1 MSPRIEDWMDET
13 IDIGTFRGF
22 PVVLPASVLFF
33 GGITKSD
40 LRDMIYKAPTPAM
53 KQSIINSREHAGDIL
68 TELNISTNMATQL
81 LINKGE
87 MAYAQGNRSPWAV
100 YAHKKLNQ
108 RLRNGCLIPIVVFV
122 VILWLIFR

>member
-1 MSPRIEDWMDET
+1 MSPRVEDWMDET

-22 PVVLPASVLFF
+22 PVALPASVLFF

-40 LRDMIYKAPTPAM
+40 LRDMFYNAPTPAM
-53 KQSIINSREHAGDIL
+53 KQSIINYREHAGDIL

-87 MAYAQGNRSPWAV
+87 MAYAQGNRSPWAI
-100 YAHKKLNQ
+100 YSHKKLNQ
-108 RLRNGCLIPIVVFV
+108 RLRNGCIIPIIILIVL
-122 VILWLIFR
+122 LWLIFH

>member
-1 MSPRIEDWMDET
+1 MSPRVEDWMDET

-22 PVVLPASVLFF
+22 PVALPASVLFF

-53 KQSIINSREHAGDIL
+53 KQSIINYREHAGDIL

-87 MAYAQGNRSPWAV
+87 MAYAQGNRSPWAI

-108 RLRNGCLIPIVVFV
+108 RLRNGCIIPIIILIVL
-122 VILWLIFR
+122 LWLIFH

>member
-1 MSPRIEDWMDET
+1 MSPRVDDWMDET
-13 IDIGTFRGF
+13 IDIGMFRGF
-22 PVVLPASVLFF
+22 PVALPASVLFF

-53 KQSIINSREHAGDIL
+53 KQSIINYREHAGDIL

-81 LINKGE
+81 LLNKGE

-108 RLRNGCLIPIVVFV
+108 RLRNGCLIPLVIFI
-122 VILWLIFR
+122 VILWLMFR